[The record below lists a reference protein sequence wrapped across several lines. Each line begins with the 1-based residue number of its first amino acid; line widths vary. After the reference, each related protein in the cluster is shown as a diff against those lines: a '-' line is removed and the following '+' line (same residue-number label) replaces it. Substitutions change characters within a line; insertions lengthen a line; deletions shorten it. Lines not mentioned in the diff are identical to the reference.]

1 MASKFTKA
9 TPRKSIAQLLRSTD
23 HANIIDAASTA
34 STGWNSELRAARWLS
49 TRAWRILAHDVRISG
64 IQVDLLARDPKG
76 VLTIIEVKSRS
87 RLAHLSRCQLQRL
100 MRVGVV
106 LSGYEPVQLR
116 LLIAGGHE
124 MSVLPVDAL
133 TV

>member
-1 MASKFTKA
+1 
-9 TPRKSIAQLLRSTD
+9 
-23 HANIIDAASTA
+23 
-34 STGWNSELRAARWLS
+34 
-49 TRAWRILAHDVRISG
+49 
-64 IQVDLLARDPKG
+64 
-76 VLTIIEVKSRS
+76 
-87 RLAHLSRCQLQRL
+87 

-116 LLIAGGHE
+116 LLIAGANE